1 MDPAKVAIAMKNYEA
16 QLQRCRDYWRRKN
29 PNPKPRGRPRK
40 EKVENTPPENEKAEV
55 VEKV

>member
-1 MDPAKVAIAMKNYEA
+1 MDEAKIAIAMKNYEA

-40 EKVENTPPENEKAEV
+40 VEPTPPKNEKPEV

>member
-1 MDPAKVAIAMKNYEA
+1 MDLAKVAVAMKNYEA

-29 PNPKPRGRPRK
+29 PNPKPRGRPK
-40 EKVENTPPENEKAEV
+40 KIIPTHENEKAEV